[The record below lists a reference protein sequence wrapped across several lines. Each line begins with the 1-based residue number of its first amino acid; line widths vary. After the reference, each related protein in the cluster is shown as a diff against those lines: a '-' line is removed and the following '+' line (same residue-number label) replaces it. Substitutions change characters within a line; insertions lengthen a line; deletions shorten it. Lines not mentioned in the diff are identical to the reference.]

1 MMPENVFTHD
11 YLKRLMI
18 VSMIFM
24 GIVQDFLIFQISLMV
39 LKALRFPVQKPKPV
53 REFFPPKWSGF
64 LGLGLFLLY
73 FFTFGRNEGTLAET
87 IGQTFGVCGY
97 LYLSCFGA
105 IALNLLVKSYVSR
118 SGFVSV
124 LLCILALLIFPL
136 PLTFLGF
143 FYITG
148 SLHES
153 LLQRL
158 RPENKTT

>member
-18 VSMIFM
+18 VSMVFM
-24 GIVQDFLIFQISLMV
+24 GILQGFLIFQISLMV
-39 LKALRFPVQKPKPV
+39 LKALRFPVQQAKPI

-73 FFTFGRNEGTLAET
+73 LFTFGRNGDTLAET
-87 IGQTFGVCGY
+87 LGQTIGVCGY

-105 IALNLLVKSYVSR
+105 IALSLLVQAYISR
-118 SGFVSV
+118 SKLVAI
-124 LLCILALLIFPL
+124 LLCILALLMFPL

-158 RPENKTT
+158 SAQSSGK